1 MIQSIRVKIG
11 GKEYTL
17 RGEDEQKIRD
27 CAAEVDSQFQ
37 GLQGKLQDQSTA
49 TLAVVSALNLAE
61 KNYDSNRQAA
71 TDATFIAAEL
81 DKMSAFLEQCWKKEK

>member
-17 RGEDEQKIRD
+17 RGEDEQKVRS

-37 GLQGKLQDQSTA
+37 ELQGKLQDQSTA

-61 KNYDSNRQAA
+61 INYDLKSQSAA
-71 TDATFIAAEL
+71 DTAFISSEF

>member
-17 RGEDEQKIRD
+17 RGEDEQKIRS
-27 CAAEVDSQFQ
+27 CASEVDSQFQ
-37 GLQGKLQDQSTA
+37 ELQGKLQDQSTA

-61 KNYDSNRQAA
+61 INYDLKRQSASDTA
-71 TDATFIAAEL
+71 FISLEF

>member
-17 RGEDEQKIRD
+17 RGEDEQKIRT

-37 GLQGKLQDQSTA
+37 DLQGKLQDQSTA

-61 KNYDSNRQAA
+61 KNYDASRQIAS
-71 TDATFIAAEL
+71 DATFIADEL
-81 DKMSAFLEQCWKKEK
+81 DKMSIFLEQCWKKEK

>member
-17 RGEDEQKIRD
+17 RGEDEQKIRS

-37 GLQGKLQDQSTA
+37 ALQGKLQDQSTA
-49 TLAVVSALNLAE
+49 TLAVISALNLAE
-61 KNYDSNRQAA
+61 KNYDSNLQTT

-81 DKMSAFLEQCWKKEK
+81 DKMSTFLEQCWKKEK